1 MSKNLILTIKR
12 TMQRF
17 SKISLL
23 KYFFLSLVVT
33 AALFVIIEMLYFQ
46 TKDSLKHAKVI
57 QNSYDINHHLLT
69 SDKNTIANT
78 TYNKDSLSY
87 VIFDSVKR
95 DCNIIY
101 STLIII
107 TSHVRHVN
115 RRNRIRQT
123 WGNESKWNSKEK
135 YITVFVVGRISD
147 SDIMMNIAEEA
158 KLWRDII
165 LVNILEDFYTLAK
178 KVIIGL
184 IWANHN
190 IKYKLI
196 LKGDDDIYINIINVL
211 AFVKENDIEDA
222 YIGNKIENAL
232 VSRSGRYKVT
242 KEEYEIDT
250 YDSYCSGGG
259 YFLSAS
265 SVEKMIPLFD
275 LNHVF
280 RIDDAYIGKIALK
293 AGIFASQGKGF
304 YMDNASCSYMKDIIV
319 SHPADNIGCIS
330 FLFRRFLI
338 DSNKLPK
345 SWSEKQFEKKQC
357 YEANSLCLKSKKK
370 RPNETRSSKKRH

>member
-1 MSKNLILTIKR
+1 
-12 TMQRF
+12 MQRF
-17 SKISLL
+17 SKISFL
-23 KYFFLSLVVT
+23 KYFFLGLVFTV
-33 AALFVIIEMLYFQ
+33 AFFVFIELQYFQ
-46 TKDSLKHAKVI
+46 TMDSFKYAKVI
-57 QNSYDINHHLLT
+57 QNLYDINHQLIT
-69 SDKNTIANT
+69 SDKNPIANT
-78 TYNKDSLSY
+78 TNKKDPLSY

-95 DCNIIY
+95 DCNMIY

-107 TSHVRHVN
+107 TSHVKHVN

-123 WGNESKWNSKEK
+123 WGNESKWNSGEK
-135 YITVFVVGRISD
+135 YIIVFVVGRISD
-147 SDIMMNIAEEA
+147 FDIMMDIAEEA

-184 IWANHN
+184 IWANQN

-242 KEEYEIDT
+242 KKEYEIDT
-250 YDSYCSGGG
+250 YDPYCSGGG
-259 YFLSAS
+259 YFLSAT

-293 AGIFASQGKGF
+293 AGIFASYAKGF

-319 SHPADNIGCIS
+319 SHPADIGCIN
-330 FLFRRFLI
+330 FLLKRFLI
-338 DSNKLPK
+338 DNSKLPR
-345 SWSEKQFEKKQC
+345 SWPEKQFEKKQC
-357 YEANSLCLKSKKK
+357 FEANSLCLKSKKK
-370 RPNETRSSKKRH
+370 RLFETRSRKKLN

>member
-1 MSKNLILTIKR
+1 
-12 TMQRF
+12 MQRC
-17 SKISLL
+17 SKFLFL
-23 KYFFLSLVVT
+23 RYFFLALVVT
-33 AALFVIIEMLYFQ
+33 VAFFVIIEMLYFQ

-293 AGIFASQGKGF
+293 AGIFASHSKGF

-319 SHPADNIGCIS
+319 SHPADDIGCID
-330 FLFRRFLI
+330 FLLKRFSI
-338 DSNKLPK
+338 DSSKLPE

-357 YEANSLCLKSKKK
+357 YKANSLCLKSKKK
-370 RPNETRSSKKRH
+370 RPNETRSSVERD

>member
-12 TMQRF
+12 TIKRF

-23 KYFFLSLVVT
+23 KYFFLGLVVT
-33 AALFVIIEMLYFQ
+33 IAFFVFIELLYLQ
-46 TKDSLKHAKVI
+46 TKDSLKHAKLI
-57 QNSYDINHHLLT
+57 QNLHDINHQLLT
-69 SDKNTIANT
+69 SDRNTIANT
-78 TYNKDSLSY
+78 NNKEDSLSY

-107 TSHVRHVN
+107 TSHVKHVN

-123 WGNESKWNSKEK
+123 WGNESKWNSGGK
-135 YITVFVVGRISD
+135 YIIVFVVGRISD

-184 IWANHN
+184 IWANQN

-232 VSRSGRYKVT
+232 VFRSGRYKVS
-242 KEEYEIDT
+242 KEEHEIDT
-250 YDSYCSGGG
+250 YDPYCSGGG
-259 YFLSAS
+259 YFLSTT

-280 RIDDAYIGKIALK
+280 RIDDAYIGKIAFK
-293 AGIFASQGKGF
+293 AGIFASHAKGF

-319 SHPADNIGCIS
+319 SHPANEIGCIN
-330 FLFRRFLI
+330 FLLKRFLI
-338 DSNKLPK
+338 DNSKLPK

-357 YEANSLCLKSKKK
+357 YEANFLCLKSKENY
-370 RPNETRSSKKRH
+370 PNETRSSKESH